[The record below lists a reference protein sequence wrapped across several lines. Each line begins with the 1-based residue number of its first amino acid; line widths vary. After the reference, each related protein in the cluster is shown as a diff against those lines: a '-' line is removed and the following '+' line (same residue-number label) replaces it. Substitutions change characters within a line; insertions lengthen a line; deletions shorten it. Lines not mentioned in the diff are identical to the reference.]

1 MEKTFTVAGT
11 SNLNGVIKFRF
22 ANDLESRVKVLAKNG
37 HTEVRLQAL
46 PYAMTKEAAIQFIT
60 AAEPTVADTVAD
72 TVAEPTEQEIAE
84 EIAAI
89 LSAGRPRNAK
99 GHFVSSVE
107 LRAMAIAQLTE

>member
-11 SNLNGVIKFRF
+11 SNLDGVIKFRF
-22 ANDLESRVKVLAKNG
+22 ANDLESRVKVLLKNG
-37 HTEVRLQAL
+37 HTDVRLLAL
-46 PYAMTKEAAIQFIT
+46 PYAMTKEAAIAFIT
-60 AAEPTVADTVAD
+60 AADTAPAAAEP

-89 LSAGRPRNAK
+89 VAEGRPRNAK
-99 GHFVSSVE
+99 GHFVSAAE